1 MTTAVNHKTRLDA
14 IVIGHFQ
21 GGDTFPFLE
30 KRGIHFF
37 QKMSTAPL
45 FFSAKENEV
54 ARTPSLALSS
64 LPFCTSVQFSCN
76 SIHAFNDRIKIRTNR
91 GLLKVYDQS
100 VGVTKKALLP
110 QKSYQEESG
119 TRSEPSS
126 FSIIAAETGNNRIN
140 VGVNCYITL
149 LVISELKVKN
159 GMLINLHLKKCLTTS
174 LCPSQGNFVSYSKC
188 KNSTELLEQH

>member
-1 MTTAVNHKTRLDA
+1 MQFYPRVQRSN
-14 IVIGHFQ
+14 
-21 GGDTFPFLE
+21 
-30 KRGIHFF
+30 
-37 QKMSTAPL
+37 
-45 FFSAKENEV
+45 EN
-54 ARTPSLALSS
+54 TYK
-64 LPFCTSVQFSCN
+64 Q
-76 SIHAFNDRIKIRTNR
+76 

-140 VGVNCYITL
+140 AGVNCYITL

-174 LCPSQGNFVSYSKC
+174 
-188 KNSTELLEQH
+188 